1 MNLRSLIREK
11 VDPRLIAILA
21 FFYFIATSI
30 HLFKSTYIGYTA
42 GKRLNWVLTFFV
54 YSLDFVVVLI
64 YMIFIAINTKKLLVK
79 KVPWKK
85 IVLLHLFFSLLLG
98 VLLQFSTDLVKLGVG
113 IITEFDYSLR
123 RFIHYMDLDFFT
135 YFSMVFIIYS
145 YYYFQTTRAGEQQK
159 TALENQLV
167 TAKIRMLTS
176 QIQPHF
182 LFNTINCII
191 SLIETNPRKAQDTLV
206 DLSDFFRAVTH
217 NSKNAFITIGQELEI
232 LKLYT
237 NILKVRF
244 QENLTIDEEIEEAI
258 LSEQIPAL
266 SLQPLI
272 ENSVNHGYSLAKDTL
287 NIRIKIFS
295 QNQKIVIRVEN
306 NGELLKDGPVEF
318 HKGVG
323 LANTLERFQN
333 LYNDNV
339 TFVVQNK
346 ADNSGVEN
354 IITFPVY
361 KSITGQVNLSLSS
374 SGT

>member
-1 MNLRSLIREK
+1 MNLRSLIRKK
-11 VDPRLIAILA
+11 VDPKLIAILA

-30 HLFKSTYIGYTA
+30 HLFKSTYIGYTE
-42 GKRLNWVLTFFV
+42 GKRLNWALTFFV

-64 YMIFIAINTKKLLVK
+64 YMIFIAINTKKLLIK

-98 VLLQFSTDLVKLGVG
+98 VLLQISTDLVKLGVG
-113 IITEFDYSLR
+113 IIAEFDYSLQ

-145 YYYFQTTRAGEQQK
+145 YYYFLTTRAGEQQK

-217 NSKNAFITIGQELEI
+217 NSKSAFITIGQELEI

-244 QENLTIDEEIEEAI
+244 QENLTIEEEIEEAI

-272 ENSVNHGYSLAKDTL
+272 ENSVNHGYSFAKDTL
-287 NIRIKIFS
+287 HIRIKIFS

-306 NGELLKDGPVEF
+306 TGELLKDGAVEF

-323 LANTLERFQN
+323 LANTLERFRN

-361 KSITGQVNLSLSS
+361 KPVIRQVNLSLSS